1 MTSPSKVM
9 TTRMNIAIDG
19 PAGAGKST
27 VARHVARELGYVY
40 IDTGA
45 MYRAVSLHMIRTGIQ
60 PDQVEEAVAEMQR
73 LHLELLPGSERQTV
87 LLNKE
92 DVTETIRTPEISQFA
107 SLFAQLEPIRIKLVH
122 MQRQMAE
129 QKGIV
134 MDGRDIGTHVLPD
147 AEFKWFLT
155 ASVEERARRRYVE
168 YMDKENV
175 TLEQLMHDI
184 EQRDRQ
190 DETREI
196 SPLRLADD
204 AILLDTSSM
213 SIDEVVNVIVQRA
226 ILRKD
231 GEQ

>member
-1 MTSPSKVM
+1 M